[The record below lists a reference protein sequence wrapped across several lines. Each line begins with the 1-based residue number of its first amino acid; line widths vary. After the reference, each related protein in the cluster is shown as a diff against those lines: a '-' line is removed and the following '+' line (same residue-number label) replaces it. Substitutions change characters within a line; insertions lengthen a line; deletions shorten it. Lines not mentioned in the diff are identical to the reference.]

1 MNGLSF
7 DGVMMMAVISSLRS
21 VITFVGF
28 ILFNY
33 LLVDSFFFHVL
44 GGLHWKII
52 STNTPFYSYRRFL
65 DWESCI
71 MMCLGILSMSC
82 YISLDLHV
90 WYSYLV
96 LIFLVLLLCF
106 LGCFCFVC
114 VFGFGLTDL
123 GLYVVFR
130 GVVVEYE

>member
-44 GGLHWKII
+44 GDSFTEETFIIGLHWKII
-52 STNTPFYSYRRFL
+52 STSTPFYSYRRVSYHYHSKFL

-96 LIFLVLLLCF
+96 LIFLVKRNNN
-106 LGCFCFVC
+106 
-114 VFGFGLTDL
+114 
-123 GLYVVFR
+123 Y
-130 GVVVEYE
+130 